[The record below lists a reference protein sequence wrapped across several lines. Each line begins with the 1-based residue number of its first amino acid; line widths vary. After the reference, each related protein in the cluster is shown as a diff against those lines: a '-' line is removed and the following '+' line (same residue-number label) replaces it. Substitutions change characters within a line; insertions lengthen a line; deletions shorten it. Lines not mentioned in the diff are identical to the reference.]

1 MATINYT
8 IETDGGNP
16 LIEGFGWTGTLV
28 VQDLLSAPVSSF
40 PTSVTGT
47 VGGLTITFTPHST
60 NGYYVYPSTTD
71 ANHYITFRSQ
81 NISTQYPSDG
91 YSLDIWPLDGVNSL
105 YNDIIA
111 GKSWQGLIDDG
122 PYTLSNV
129 KYTLLYDYTPG
140 NPTAQMWCRGGK
152 ITFTEAV

>member
-8 IETDGGNP
+8 ISTDVRNE
-16 LIEGFGWTGTLV
+16 IQEAFRSTGTIQVPNLASTPGSV
-28 VQDLLSAPVSSF
+28 VPS
-40 PTSVTGT
+40 SVTGT
-47 VGGLTITFTPHST
+47 VGDLTITFTPHGT

-81 NISTQYPSDG
+81 NIATQYPSSG

-105 YNDIIA
+105 YNDIIG

-122 PYTLSNV
+122 PYNLSNV

-140 NPTAQMWCRGGK
+140 SPTAQMWVRGGK
-152 ITFTEAV
+152 IQFSA